1 MNVVRDL
8 RTASGMSQEE
18 LGRRSGVAQPNI
30 AAYESGRRRPSAQML
45 DRLRRACQPRPS
57 ESLRQHGA
65 RVIEILAA
73 HGLNA
78 PLVFGSAA
86 RGDDGRDSDV
96 DLIVDIGPDGT
107 LLDLIDAAEKLET
120 LLGSRVDLVTS
131 RALPPD
137 HEIRRTAVPL

>member
-8 RTASGMSQEE
+8 RTASGLSQEE

-30 AAYESGRRRPSAQML
+30 AAYEAGRRRPSAHML

-57 ESLRQHGA
+57 ESLREHRA
-65 RVIEILAA
+65 RVIEILAG
-73 HGLNA
+73 HGLSA

-86 RGDDGRDSDV
+86 RGDDEPDSDV

-107 LLDLIDAAEKLET
+107 LLDLIDAAEELEA
-120 LLGSRVDLVTS
+120 LLGSPVDLVTS
-131 RALPPD
+131 RALPAD